1 LFLNESTQLSR
12 NQAKS
17 GVILAIL
24 AYSMWGF
31 APMYFKLLLEMP
43 AEEILVQRIVW
54 SVVVVAILVVVLRHR
69 VKVAEGLRNPKV
81 IATLAISGLLLAGN
95 WGVFIWAVNNDR
107 LLDASLAYYI
117 NPMVNVFLGR
127 LFLGEKLRPLQR
139 LAVMMAVAGVSI
151 LVISFGEV
159 PWIAL
164 FMACSFGLYGL
175 LRKKVTV
182 DSVPGMFIETSMMLP
197 FAVLYWLFFATSAS
211 DLTILSLEMNL
222 IIAAAGLVTTV
233 PLLCFTAAARR
244 IQYSTLGFF
253 QYIGP
258 SIMFL
263 LAIFLYNEA
272 LQPERLIT
280 FGFVWSALVLFSFD
294 SIRSYQQ
301 AKG

>member
-1 LFLNESTQLSR
+1 
-12 NQAKS
+12 
-17 GVILAIL
+17 
-24 AYSMWGF
+24 
-31 APMYFKLLLEMP
+31 MYFKLLLQMP

-54 SVVVVAILVVVLRHR
+54 SVVVLAILVVVLRHR

-139 LAVMMAVAGVSI
+139 LAVIMAVAGVSI

-263 LAIFLYNEA
+263 LAVFLYNEA

>member
-1 LFLNESTQLSR
+1 MSNHQT
-12 NQAKS
+12 KS
-17 GVILAIL
+17 GSILAIL
-24 AYSMWGF
+24 AYSIWGF

-54 SVVVVAILVVVLRHR
+54 SVVVLAILIIVLRHR

-81 IATLAISGLLLAGN
+81 IATLVISGLLLAGN

-139 LAVMMAVAGVSI
+139 LAVTMSAAGVSV
-151 LVISFGEV
+151 LVMSFGAV

-175 LRKKVTV
+175 LRKKVSV

-211 DLTILSLEMNL
+211 DLTTLSIEVNL
-222 IIAAAGLVTTV
+222 IIASAGLVTTV

-244 IQYSTLGFF
+244 LQYSTLGFF

-263 LAIFLYNEA
+263 LAIFLYDEP

-294 SIRSYQQ
+294 SVRNHHR
-301 AKG
+301 ARG

>member
-1 LFLNESTQLSR
+1 MSR

-31 APMYFKLLLEMP
+31 APRYFKLLLEMP

-54 SVVVVAILVVVLRHR
+54 SVVVLAILVVVLRHR

-139 LAVMMAVAGVSI
+139 LAVIMAVAGVSI

>member
-1 LFLNESTQLSR
+1 MSNHQT
-12 NQAKS
+12 KS
-17 GVILAIL
+17 GSILAIL
-24 AYSMWGF
+24 AYSIWGF

-54 SVVVVAILVVVLRHR
+54 SVVVLAILIIVLRHR

-81 IATLAISGLLLAGN
+81 IATLVISGLLLAGN

-139 LAVMMAVAGVSI
+139 LAVTMSAAGVSV
-151 LVISFGEV
+151 LVMSFGEV

-175 LRKKVTV
+175 LRKKVSV

-211 DLTILSLEMNL
+211 DLTTLSIEVNL
-222 IIAAAGLVTTV
+222 IIASAGLVTTV

-244 IQYSTLGFF
+244 LQYSTLGFF

-263 LAIFLYNEA
+263 LAIFLYDEP

-294 SIRSYQQ
+294 SVRNHHR
-301 AKG
+301 ARG

>member
-1 LFLNESTQLSR
+1 
-12 NQAKS
+12 
-17 GVILAIL
+17 
-24 AYSMWGF
+24 
-31 APMYFKLLLEMP
+31 MYFKLLLEMP

-54 SVVVVAILVVVLRHR
+54 SVVVLAILVVVLRHR

-139 LAVMMAVAGVSI
+139 LAVIMAVAGVSI

-211 DLTILSLEMNL
+211 DLTALSVEMNL

-263 LAIFLYNEA
+263 LAIFLYNEP

-294 SIRSYQQ
+294 SIRSYQK
-301 AKG
+301 AKEQVVTQPKC